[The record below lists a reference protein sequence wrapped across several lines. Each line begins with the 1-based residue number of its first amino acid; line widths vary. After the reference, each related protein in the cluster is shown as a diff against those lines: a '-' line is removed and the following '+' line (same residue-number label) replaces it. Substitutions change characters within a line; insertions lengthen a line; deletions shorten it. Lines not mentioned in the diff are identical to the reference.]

1 MSSFD
6 LQKLKDKLNT
16 YGKLEFVDNT
26 DKIEFIV
33 FEINYMLVLD
43 EFNLIVKN
51 DILPYYPNLIIMS
64 LDTNR
69 LKCCFNI

>member
-1 MSSFD
+1 MSFD

-16 YGKLEFVDNT
+16 YGKIEFIDNT

-33 FEINYMLVLD
+33 FEIKYMLVLD
-43 EFNLIVKN
+43 DFNEVVKT
-51 DILPYYPNLIIMS
+51 DILPYYPNLRIMS
-64 LDTNR
+64 LDRNR

>member
-1 MSSFD
+1 MSFD

-16 YGKLEFVDNT
+16 YGKIEFIDNT

-43 EFNLIVKN
+43 DFNLVVKN
-51 DILPYYPNLIIMS
+51 DILPYYPNLVIMS
-64 LDTNR
+64 LDRNR

>member
-1 MSSFD
+1 MSFD

-16 YGKLEFVDNT
+16 YGKIEFIDNT

-33 FEINYMLVLD
+33 FEIKYMLVLD
-43 EFNLIVKN
+43 DFNLVVKN
-51 DILPYYPNLIIMS
+51 DILPYYPNLVIMS

>member
-43 EFNLIVKN
+43 DFNLIVKN

>member
-1 MSSFD
+1 MSFD

-16 YGKLEFVDNT
+16 YGKIEFIDNT

-33 FEINYMLVLD
+33 FEIKYMLVLD
-43 EFNLIVKN
+43 DFNLVVKN
-51 DILPYYPNLIIMS
+51 DILPYYPNLRIMS

>member
-1 MSSFD
+1 MSFD

-16 YGKLEFVDNT
+16 YGKIEFIDNT

-43 EFNLIVKN
+43 DFNSVVKN
-51 DILPYYPNLIIMS
+51 DILPYYPNLVIMS